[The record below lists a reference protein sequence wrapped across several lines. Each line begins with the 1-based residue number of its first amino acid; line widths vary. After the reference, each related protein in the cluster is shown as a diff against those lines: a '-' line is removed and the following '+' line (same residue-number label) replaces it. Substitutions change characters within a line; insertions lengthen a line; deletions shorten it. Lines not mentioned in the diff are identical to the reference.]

1 MVYVQY
7 DLLEQSTRRTAI
19 LDALPNDVWLA
30 KDKVEHF
37 CSCAAVTL
45 FVYVGCLYLNRLARY
60 RFVLSGGCSV
70 IVGVLKEVGDYLQV
84 DLIRSYVVVE
94 TCVLSFPT
102 AKSKSMTSAVV
113 AWAIEF
119 ARFGC

>member
-1 MVYVQY
+1 M
-7 DLLEQSTRRTAI
+7 I

-37 CSCAAVTL
+37 CSCAAVTVL
-45 FVYVGCLYLNRLARY
+45 VYLGCLYLNRFARY

-70 IVGVLKEVGDYLQV
+70 IIGVLKEVGDYLQV
-84 DLIRSYVVVE
+84 DLLGSLVLVE
-94 TCVLSFPT
+94 TCVLLFPT
-102 AKSKSMTSAVV
+102 AKSKPMTSAVV

-119 ARFGC
+119 ARSGC